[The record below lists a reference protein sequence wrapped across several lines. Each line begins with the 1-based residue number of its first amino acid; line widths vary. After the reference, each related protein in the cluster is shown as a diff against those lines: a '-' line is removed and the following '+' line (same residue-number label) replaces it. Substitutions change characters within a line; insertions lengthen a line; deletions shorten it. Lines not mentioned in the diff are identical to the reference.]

1 MPVEP
6 EDPLK
11 RPEVLF
17 GVGCLVAL
25 AAIAGSLILV
35 FLVAFAL
42 QPPAWVQVLLGIALI
57 GGGAVLGLVV
67 AKALGMSP
75 RGPGGPR
82 KLPDDGAE
90 GPG

>member
-1 MPVEP
+1 MSVTP

-11 RPEVLF
+11 RPEVRF

-42 QPPAWVQVLLGIALI
+42 QPPAWVQVLLGVALI
-57 GGGAVLGLVV
+57 GGGAVLGLLV
-67 AKALGMSP
+67 AKALADP
-75 RGPGGPR
+75 ARGSGGPR
-82 KLPDDGAE
+82 KLSDDDRGTQ
-90 GPG
+90 P